1 MTIYMGLMGAKGLKE
16 VNSISYSN
24 AHYLAESLVKTGLF
38 EMAYPDKPFL
48 NEFAVKTKLN
58 IDELQEYCGDEYL
71 QCGLKI
77 ADDTLLIAVTETY
90 SREDCDDL
98 VDACVT
104 FNEEK
109 EGK

>member
-1 MTIYMGLMGAKGLKE
+1 MCREPLAKKRE
-16 VNSISYSN
+16 KVENISISKITF
-24 AHYLAESLVKTGLF
+24 SLIK
-38 EMAYPDKPFL
+38 ADKPFL

-58 IDELQEYCGDEYL
+58 IDELQEYCNEEYL

-77 ADDTLLIAVTETY
+77 ADDTLLLAVTETY